1 MGDVMKKANFS
12 LAEAKFS
19 AGDFNSNVIQNVGN
33 ARLKLKAR
41 TDNVA
46 GVSLPV
52 FEPMFD
58 GSDSYELT
66 GLGRGGEQINK
77 VKKVYEEVVR
87 LLVEIASLQ
96 TSFATLDE
104 VIKVTNR
111 RVNAIEHVI
120 IPRYER
126 TIQYIISELD
136 ETEREEFF
144 RLKKVQGKKQKMKEI
159 AEAELAKLKKQFKF
173 EEADNLLA
181 EEHDPDLLF

>member
-1 MGDVMKKANFS
+1 
-12 LAEAKFS
+12 
-19 AGDFNSNVIQNVGN
+19 
-33 ARLKLKAR
+33 
-41 TDNVA
+41 
-46 GVSLPV
+46 
-52 FEPMFD
+52 MFD

-87 LLVEIASLQ
+87 LLVEIARFFYLFSLIFIFLVFSLQ

-126 TIQYIISELD
+126 TVK
-136 ETEREEFF
+136 T
-144 RLKKVQGKKQKMKEI
+144 
-159 AEAELAKLKKQFKF
+159 
-173 EEADNLLA
+173 
-181 EEHDPDLLF
+181 

>member
-1 MGDVMKKANFS
+1 MSSKDRVNIFPSRMNLGIMKARLKGAQAGHRLLKKKADALKMKFRGILRQIVEKKELMGDVMKRANFS

-52 FEPMFD
+52 FEPLFD

-87 LLVEIASLQ
+87 LLVEIA
-96 TSFATLDE
+96 
-104 VIKVTNR
+104 R
-111 RVNAIEHVI
+111 
-120 IPRYER
+120 
-126 TIQYIISELD
+126 
-136 ETEREEFF
+136 
-144 RLKKVQGKKQKMKEI
+144 
-159 AEAELAKLKKQFKF
+159 
-173 EEADNLLA
+173 
-181 EEHDPDLLF
+181 